1 MPEQAA
7 NEDQKP
13 KVDGKRPGRPFR
25 RGHTKKEF
33 ETKVV
38 GLEAHTSSIGHA
50 KYAAKF
56 VSSCNEIILYVQ
68 EKYEQ
73 GAVIAEAMRTLVL
86 KDITLP
92 PYPKPKPGATTLE
105 DGEAFLWQQEV
116 TEKKKAIVKANDN
129 KNRAYA
135 LVLGQCS
142 PELTSKV
149 KASNKFALAAK
160 DQDVVEL
167 LKLI

>member
-1 MPEQAA
+1 MLEPK
-7 NEDQKP
+7 EDQKP
-13 KVDGKRPGRPFR
+13 KVDGKKTGRRPFR
-25 RGHTKKEF
+25 IPKKEF

-38 GLEAHTSSIGHA
+38 GLEKHTFDIGHA

-56 VSSCNEIILYVQ
+56 ISSRDEIILYVQ

-73 GAVIAEAMRTLVL
+73 GAVIAEAMRTLKL
-86 KDITLP
+86 KNITLP
-92 PYPKPKPGATTLE
+92 PYPKPKPGATALK

-116 TEKKKAIVKANDN
+116 TEKKKAIARANDN

-135 LVLGQCS
+135 LVLRQCS

-149 KASNKFALAAK
+149 KGVEQVHVCCDRPRCCQAP
-160 DQDVVEL
+160 QDY
-167 LKLI
+167 